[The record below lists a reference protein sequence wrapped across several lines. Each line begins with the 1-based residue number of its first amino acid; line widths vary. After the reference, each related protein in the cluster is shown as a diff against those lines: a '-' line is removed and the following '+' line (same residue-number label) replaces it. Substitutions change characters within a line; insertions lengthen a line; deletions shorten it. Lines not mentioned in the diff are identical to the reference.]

1 MREDSPFIANVHVK
15 YPVPQK
21 ISAILDRLHK
31 LERGP
36 LTSMLN
42 TLAIGKQ
49 ENSAEFDWGQCVGY
63 ANALFFTGKID
74 ADQQRDLC
82 IHAKELRSSRQ
93 E

>member
-1 MREDSPFIANVHVK
+1 MREDNPLIATVPVE

-31 LERGP
+31 LEREP

-49 ENSAEFDWGQCVGY
+49 GNSAEFDWGQCVGY

-74 ADQQRDLC
+74 NDQQRDLC
-82 IHAKELRSSRQ
+82 IHAKELRSGRQ